1 MALFAVRGPAA
12 DVGVDVVSC
21 SERRDRDREAI
32 FANGWAEFVKV
43 YEEVFAPGEVCFLA
57 GLEGRGMSV
66 DMRLRYF
73 YALWCLREAYV
84 KMTGEAL
91 LADWLKALEFRDF
104 RPPDPAAGVEGD
116 DELVPG
122 EVVGGI
128 EVWKDGRR
136 EEDVRMELR
145 AFGRGY
151 MVGVAVRTGRPAD
164 AFELEL
170 GGFQAVGLDEIRRC
184 AGEST

>member
-1 MALFAVRGPAA
+1 MALLAVRGPAA

-21 SERRDRDREAI
+21 FERRDRDREAVST
-32 FANGWAEFVKV
+32 NGWAEFVKV
-43 YEEVFAPGEVCFLA
+43 YEEVFASGEVAFLA
-57 GLEGRGMSV
+57 GLEGMGMGV

-84 KMTGEAL
+84 KMSGEAL

-104 RPPDPAAGVEGD
+104 RPPVPAVGVGGD
-116 DELVPG
+116 GELVPG

-128 EVWKDGRR
+128 EVWRDGKRQ
-136 EEDVRMELR
+136 EDVRMELR

-151 MVGVAVRTGRPAD
+151 MVGVATRSGRPAD
-164 AFELEL
+164 VFDLEL
-170 GGFQAVGLDEIRRC
+170 GGFQVVELEDIRRC
-184 AGEST
+184 AGSP

>member
-1 MALFAVRGPAA
+1 MALLAVRGPAA

-21 SERRDRDREAI
+21 SERRDRDRAAVP
-32 FANGWAEFVKV
+32 ANGWSEFVKV
-43 YEEVFAPGEVCFLA
+43 YEEVFAPGEVAFLA
-57 GLEGRGMSV
+57 GLEGMGMSV

-91 LADWLKALEFRDF
+91 LADWLRALEFRDF
-104 RPPDPAAGVEGD
+104 RPPVPAVGVAGDE
-116 DELVPG
+116 ELVPG

-128 EVWKDGRR
+128 EVWRDGKRQ
-136 EEDVRMELR
+136 EDVRMELR

-151 MVGVAVRTGRPAD
+151 MVGVAARSGRPAD
-164 AFELEL
+164 VFDLEL
-170 GGFQAVGLDEIRRC
+170 GEFQVVELEEIRRC
-184 AGEST
+184 AESP

>member
-1 MALFAVRGPAA
+1 MALLAIRGTPAEA
-12 DVGVDVVSC
+12 GVDVVSC
-21 SERRDRDREAI
+21 AERRDRDREAV
-32 FANGWAEFVKV
+32 FSNGWAEFVKV
-43 YEEVFAPGEVCFLA
+43 YEGVFAPGEVCFLA

-66 DMRLRYF
+66 DVRLRYF

-104 RPPDPAAGVEGD
+104 RPPDPAAGAEGD
-116 DELVPG
+116 EELVPG
-122 EVVGGI
+122 EVVGDI
-128 EVWKDGRR
+128 EVWRDGKRQ
-136 EEDVRMELR
+136 EDVRMELR

-151 MVGVAVRTGRPAD
+151 MVGVAVSTARAAD

-170 GGFQAVGLDEIRRC
+170 GRFEVVGLEEIRRG
-184 AGEST
+184 AEESP